1 MPRNFR
7 GSVKG
12 PIWLGLSMFLDRKH
26 GFDRNEEYM
35 VTCKWCYL
43 QVIPTLEDR
52 HFECK
57 KKIRKQIRIRKANI
71 EGLASATDR
80 RFLAETKKG
89 PLKVIG
95 SRWLK
100 G

>member
-26 GFDRNEEYM
+26 GFDRKEEKM

-57 KKIRKQIRIRKANI
+57 KKISKQIRIRKANI

-80 RFLAETKKG
+80 RFIGETNNE

>member
-1 MPRNFR
+1 
-7 GSVKG
+7 
-12 PIWLGLSMFLDRKH
+12 
-26 GFDRNEEYM
+26 M

-52 HFECK
+52 HFECR
-57 KKIRKQIRIRKANI
+57 KKISKQRRIRKANI

-80 RFLAETKKG
+80 RFIGETNNE

>member
-1 MPRNFR
+1 M
-7 GSVKG
+7 
-12 PIWLGLSMFLDRKH
+12 I
-26 GFDRNEEYM
+26 
-35 VTCKWCYL
+35 TCKWCYL

-52 HFECK
+52 HFECR
-57 KKIRKQIRIRKANI
+57 KKISKQIRIRKANI
-71 EGLASATDR
+71 EGLASATDK
-80 RFLAETKKG
+80 RFIGETNNG

>member
-1 MPRNFR
+1 
-7 GSVKG
+7 
-12 PIWLGLSMFLDRKH
+12 
-26 GFDRNEEYM
+26 M

-52 HFECK
+52 HFECR
-57 KKIRKQIRIRKANI
+57 KKISKQIRIRKANI
-71 EGLASATDR
+71 EGLASATDK
-80 RFLAETKKG
+80 RFIGETNNG

>member
-1 MPRNFR
+1 
-7 GSVKG
+7 
-12 PIWLGLSMFLDRKH
+12 MFLDRKH
-26 GFDRNEEYM
+26 GFDRKDEWM

-57 KKIRKQIRIRKANI
+57 KKISKQIRIRKANI

-80 RFLAETKKG
+80 RFIGETNNE

-100 G
+100 GWKND

>member
-1 MPRNFR
+1 
-7 GSVKG
+7 
-12 PIWLGLSMFLDRKH
+12 MF
-26 GFDRNEEYM
+26 
-35 VTCKWCYL
+35 TCKWCYL

-57 KKIRKQIRIRKANI
+57 KKISKQIRIRKANI
-71 EGLASATDR
+71 EGLASAADK
-80 RFLAETKKG
+80 RFIGETSNE

>member
-1 MPRNFR
+1 
-7 GSVKG
+7 
-12 PIWLGLSMFLDRKH
+12 
-26 GFDRNEEYM
+26 M

-57 KKIRKQIRIRKANI
+57 KKISKQIRIRKANI
-71 EGLASATDR
+71 EGLASATDK
-80 RFLAETKKG
+80 RFIGETNNG